1 MRCTQYFEGMSP
13 DLPFVSARR
22 VPHFASKGSIER
34 LDSAQN
40 LQPRNKRH
48 ASPYAYTK
56 VEGFCK
62 RLGES
67 LDESVLF
74 NCIFLVISFVSFEF
88 RAASRLLLF
97 RDAWSVY
104 SQGGLLRLWRRSQET
119 ILHRWLWL
127 GFCMDIY
134 QM

>member
-1 MRCTQYFEGMSP
+1 VDVVDPQDYLNFLRPCVKQISLVE
-13 DLPFVSARR
+13 VSSCVARNILKECLLNCPLFPQGVFR
-22 VPHFASKGSIER
+22 T
-34 LDSAQN
+34 L
-40 LQPRNKRH
+40 LQRDPLSDWTAYRTFSQEIKRH

-67 LDESVLF
+67 LDESFLF

-104 SQGGLLRLWRRSQET
+104 S
-119 ILHRWLWL
+119 
-127 GFCMDIY
+127 
-134 QM
+134 